1 MRTFGR
7 AWVMPLEFSEYLLL
21 VAFLLG
27 WIVAK
32 VSGWLGRKFTAEEPD
47 PRDARIRSL
56 SADVRVAQTQAEKM
70 RSQLDEREK
79 ELTET
84 QKIVKVRDDLIA
96 GNENKIQ
103 RLKVD
108 LKESVLKTRELRA
121 ELTERATENVKS
133 EARLREVQTELSVA
147 RASTD
152 MLATG
157 MLDYTTPEDDG
168 TPVFKSRR

>member
-1 MRTFGR
+1 
-7 AWVMPLEFSEYLLL
+7 MPLEFSEYLLV

-32 VSGWLGRKFTAEEPD
+32 VSGWLARKFTAEERD
-47 PRDARIRSL
+47 PRDDRIRSL
-56 SADVRVAQTQAEKM
+56 SADVRVAHTQAEKI
-70 RSQLDEREK
+70 RTQLDEKEK

-84 QKIVKVRDDLIA
+84 QKLVKIREDLIA
-96 GNENKIQ
+96 GHESMIQ
-103 RLKVD
+103 RLKSD

-121 ELTERATENVKS
+121 ELTERAAENVKS
-133 EARLREVQTELSVA
+133 EVRLREVQTELSVA

-157 MLDYTTPEDDG
+157 VLDYNTTDEDD
-168 TPVFKSRR
+168 TPVFKAGR